1 MTIDPQQVVS
11 LAVVVVGVPLV
22 LVGYILATEWALG
35 RLAERWRPRLRPW
48 LWVLPALVLV
58 TAFLIY
64 PSLDT
69 IRISFFNFDS
79 SKFVGLDNYAWL
91 IGSDAVHNALR
102 NNVLWVVAYTGF
114 VLVFGL
120 TFAVLADR
128 VPYEG
133 VTKSLVFLPMAIS
146 FVAAGVIWRFM
157 YAFQPAGADQTGVAN
172 AIVTAFGAQP
182 QAWLINAPWNT
193 FALIV
198 AAVWVWTGFAMVIL
212 SAALKGIPAELI
224 EAARVDGAGELLVFR
239 RIILPLLG
247 PTIAVILTTLVI
259 FALKAFDIV
268 YVMTSGNYETNVIAL
283 LMYQQMFTVRN
294 FGQAAAVSVL
304 LLAAIVPV
312 LIVNLRRFRFQEAIR

>member
-1 MTIDPQQVVS
+1 VDASRLLS
-11 LAVVVVGVPLV
+11 LGVVVIGVPLV

-35 RLAERWRPRLRPW
+35 LLPERQRPRLRPW
-48 LWVLPALVLV
+48 LWVLPALALV
-58 TAFLIY
+58 AAFLVY

-79 SKFVGLDNYAWL
+79 SKFVGLANYQWL
-91 IGSDAVHNALR
+91 IGSDAARNALR
-102 NNVLWVVAYTGF
+102 NNVLWVVVYTGF

-120 TFAVLADR
+120 AFAVLADR
-128 VPYEG
+128 VSYEG

-157 YAFQPAGADQTGVAN
+157 YAYQPAGAEQTGVVN
-172 AIVTAFGAQP
+172 AFVTTLGAEP

-212 SAALKGIPAELI
+212 SAALKGIPQELI

-268 YVMTSGNYETNVIAL
+268 YVMTSGNYDTNVIAL
-283 LMYQQMFTVRN
+283 LMYQQMFTVRD
-294 FGQAAAVSVL
+294 FGHAAAVSVL
-304 LLAAIVPV
+304 LLAAVVPV

>member
-1 MTIDPQQVVS
+1 MNVDPRTLLS
-11 LAVVVVGVPLV
+11 LAVVVVGVPLA
-22 LVGYILATEWALG
+22 LVGYILATEWAL
-35 RLAERWRPRLRPW
+35 RLVPERRRPRLRPW
-48 LWVLPALVLV
+48 LWVLPALALV
-58 TAFLIY
+58 GAFLVY

-69 IRISFFNFDS
+69 IRLSFFNFNS
-79 SKFVGLDNYAWL
+79 SAFVGLDNYRWL
-91 IGSDAVHNALR
+91 LESDPVHGALR
-102 NNVLWVVAYTGF
+102 NNVIWVVVYTAF

-120 TFAVLADR
+120 AFAVLADR

-157 YAFQPAGADQTGVAN
+157 YSYQPAGAEQTGVVN
-172 AIVTAFGAQP
+172 AVVTALGGEP
-182 QAWLINAPWNT
+182 KAWLIAPPLNT
-193 FALIV
+193 LALIV

-224 EAARVDGAGELLVFR
+224 EAARVDGAGEVLVFR

-268 YVMTSGNYETNVIAL
+268 YVMTSGNFDTNVIAL
-283 LMYQQMFTVRN
+283 LMYQQMFTVRD
-294 FGQAAAVSVL
+294 FGHAAAVSVL
-304 LLAAIVPV
+304 LLAAVVPV

>member
-1 MTIDPQQVVS
+1 MTIDPQQVLS
-11 LAVVVVGVPLV
+11 LAAVIVGVPLV

-79 SKFVGLDNYAWL
+79 SKFVGLDNYVWL
-91 IGSDAVHNALR
+91 VGSDAVHNALR
-102 NNVLWVVAYTGF
+102 NNVLWVVVYTGS

-120 TFAVLADR
+120 AFAVLADR

-172 AIVTAFGAQP
+172 AIVTALGGDP